1 MSSTTDNAR
10 KIIVTQA
17 LPYANAS
24 LHLGHILEAVQTDIW
39 SRFQN
44 KSGNECLFFCAD
56 DTHGTP
62 VMLKAKEL
70 GKSPEDLIKEVQRDH
85 EETYKLYDINF
96 TNYHT
101 THSDENKKYSEQI
114 YLKAKENDL
123 ITRRTINQLYDVS
136 ESMFLSDR
144 FVKGTC
150 PKCGSTDQYGD
161 GCTKCGATYH
171 VSELKNPVSAISGT
185 KPVNKESEHIFFDL
199 PKKLDTLKEFL
210 ATANLQKPITNKL
223 SEWVNDDLQQW
234 DISRDAPYFG
244 FKIPEEDNKYFYVWL
259 DAPIGYIASIDNWAT
274 RNNKDMD
281 LLWSAN
287 SNYEIY
293 HFIGKDISYFHGLF
307 WPALL
312 SASDLRL
319 PDGIFVH
326 GFLTI
331 NGEKMSKSKGTGILA
346 KEFAKLCDPETL
358 RYYFAAK
365 LNDKVEDIDLNFE
378 DYVQRINSDLV
389 GKYLNIASRCSSFI
403 EKNSNELSDTFDND
417 LLEEAIKQKENI
429 KECFESRNY
438 SKAIR
443 LIMDI
448 ADLTNKYINDNTPWK
463 KDTKE
468 AAHIATTALNVFNIL
483 TIYLS
488 PIIPNITKGAFK
500 FLNQDSQSFND
511 VELLL
516 KNKINKYK
524 PLLKRLEP
532 ITIPEEIP
540 MSDEEN
546 YINIDQFAE
555 IDLRVA
561 EIKAASHV
569 DGADKLLQL
578 TLDVGDLGERNVF
591 AGIKKAYDPES
602 LVGKMVILV
611 SNLAPRKMKFGLSE
625 GMVLA
630 SSDDEG
636 IYLISPDSGATP
648 GLRVK

>member
-1 MSSTTDNAR
+1 MSSTTNKTR

-70 GKSPEDLIKEVQRDH
+70 GISPEDLIKDVQRDH

-101 THSDENKKYSEQI
+101 THSDENKKYSEKI
-114 YLKAKENDL
+114 YLKAKENKL
-123 ITRRTINQLYDVS
+123 ITRKTINQLFDEA

-150 PKCGSTDQYGD
+150 PKCGASDQYGD
-161 GCTKCGATYH
+161 GCTKCGATYD
-171 VSELKNPVSAISGT
+171 VGELKDPVSAISGT
-185 KPVNKESEHIFFDL
+185 KPINKESEHVFFDL
-199 PKKLDTLKEFL
+199 PKKLDVLKNFL
-210 ATANLQKPITNKL
+210 ASADLQKPITNKL
-223 SEWVNDDLQQW
+223 SEWLNDDLHQW

-244 FKIPEEDNKYFYVWL
+244 FKIPEEEDKYFYVWL

-274 RNNKDMD
+274 KNNKDMD
-281 LLWSAN
+281 SLWSAD
-287 SNYEIY
+287 SDYEIY

-312 SASDLRL
+312 SGSDLKL
-319 PDGIFVH
+319 PNGIYVH

-346 KEFAKLCDPETL
+346 KEFADLCDPETL

-378 DYVQRINSDLV
+378 DYVKRINSDLV

-403 EKNSNELSDTFDND
+403 EKNSNALSSTFDNE
-417 LLEEAIKQKENI
+417 LIEKAINQKEAIEA
-429 KECFESRNY
+429 CFESRNY
-438 SKAIR
+438 SKAVR

-463 KDTKE
+463 KDIDE
-468 AAHIATTALNVFNIL
+468 AAQIATTALNVFNIL
-483 TIYLS
+483 SIYLS
-488 PIIPNITKGAFK
+488 PIIPNITSEAFK
-500 FLNQDSQSFND
+500 FLNQEKQSFND
-511 VELLL
+511 IELYL
-516 KNKINKYK
+516 KNNINKYK

-532 ITIPEEIP
+532 IVIPEEKP
-540 MSDEEN
+540 MSEEEN
-546 YINIDQFAE
+546 YINIDQFAD

-561 EIKAASHV
+561 KIKNASHV

-602 LVGKMVILV
+602 IVGKMVILV
-611 SNLAPRKMKFGLSE
+611 SNLAPRQMKFGLSE

>member
-1 MSSTTDNAR
+1 MSSTTNKTR

-70 GKSPEDLIKEVQRDH
+70 GISPEDLIKDVQKDH

-101 THSDENKKYSEQI
+101 THSDENKKYSEKI
-114 YLKAKENDL
+114 YLKAKENKL
-123 ITRRTINQLYDVS
+123 ITRKTINQLFDEA

-150 PKCGSTDQYGD
+150 PKCGASDQYGD
-161 GCTKCGATYH
+161 GCTKCGATYD
-171 VSELKNPVSAISGT
+171 VGELKDPVSAISGT
-185 KPVNKESEHIFFDL
+185 KPINKESEHVFFDL
-199 PKKLDTLKEFL
+199 PKKLDVLKNFL
-210 ATANLQKPITNKL
+210 ASADLQKPITNKL
-223 SEWVNDDLQQW
+223 SEWLNDDLHQW

-244 FKIPEEDNKYFYVWL
+244 FKIPEEENKYFYVWL

-274 RNNKDMD
+274 KNNKDMD
-281 LLWSAN
+281 SLWSAD
-287 SNYEIY
+287 SDYEIY

-312 SASDLRL
+312 SGSDLKL
-319 PDGIFVH
+319 PNGIYVH

-346 KEFAKLCDPETL
+346 KEFAELCDPETL

-403 EKNSNELSDTFDND
+403 EKNSNALSSTFDNE
-417 LLEEAIKQKENI
+417 LIEKAINQKEAIEA
-429 KECFESRNY
+429 CFESRNY
-438 SKAIR
+438 SKAVR

-463 KDTKE
+463 KDINE
-468 AAHIATTALNVFNIL
+468 AAQIATTALNVFNIL
-483 TIYLS
+483 SIYLS
-488 PIIPNITKGAFK
+488 PIIPNITSEAFK
-500 FLNQDSQSFND
+500 FLNQEKQSFND
-511 VELLL
+511 IELYL
-516 KNKINKYK
+516 KNNINKYK

-532 ITIPEEIP
+532 IVIPEEKP
-540 MSDEEN
+540 MSEEEN
-546 YINIDQFAE
+546 YINIDQFAD

-561 EIKAASHV
+561 KIKNASHV

-602 LVGKMVILV
+602 IVGKMVILV
-611 SNLAPRKMKFGLSE
+611 SNLAPRQMKFGLSE

>member
-123 ITRRTINQLYDVS
+123 ITRRTINQLYDES

-150 PKCGSTDQYGD
+150 PKCGATDQYGD
-161 GCTKCGATYH
+161 GCTKCGATYD
-171 VSELKNPVSAISGT
+171 VSELKNPVSAISGI
-185 KPVNKESEHIFFDL
+185 KPVNRESEHIFFDL

-346 KEFAKLCDPETL
+346 KEFAELCDPETL

-403 EKNSNELSDTFDND
+403 EKNSNELSDTFDNQ
-417 LLEEAIKQKENI
+417 LLEEAIKQKEDI

-483 TIYLS
+483 SIYLS
-488 PIIPNITKGAFK
+488 PVIPNITNGAFK

-532 ITIPEEIP
+532 IIIPEEKP

-578 TLDVGDLGERNVF
+578 TLDVGDLGKRNVF

>member
-123 ITRRTINQLYDVS
+123 ITRRTINQLYDES

-150 PKCGSTDQYGD
+150 PKCGATDQYGD
-161 GCTKCGATYH
+161 GCTKCGATYD

-403 EKNSNELSDTFDND
+403 EKNSNELSDSFDND

-532 ITIPEEIP
+532 IIIPEEKP

-555 IDLRVA
+555 IDL
-561 EIKAASHV
+561 K
-569 DGADKLLQL
+569 GC
-578 TLDVGDLGERNVF
+578 RN
-591 AGIKKAYDPES
+591 
-602 LVGKMVILV
+602 
-611 SNLAPRKMKFGLSE
+611 
-625 GMVLA
+625 
-630 SSDDEG
+630 
-636 IYLISPDSGATP
+636 
-648 GLRVK
+648 